1 MTRSFLWALLLLASC
16 GSRHP
21 EEFSRT
27 RLLMGTTVSITV
39 LDRDER
45 RALTAI
51 EDAFTEIA
59 RVDRLMSTWRET
71 SQVSRLNREGRVA
84 AGPQLLHVL
93 ARSRLV
99 SEISGGAFD
108 ITVKP
113 VLDLLTDSFSE
124 TGGPPEP
131 PELEARLRLVDY
143 RQVVVEGDV
152 VSLPA
157 GVEIALGG
165 IAKGYAIDLAVAAL
179 ERGGID
185 HVLVNAGGDLG
196 ALGDR
201 AGESW
206 RLAVRDPLEPE
217 GLLATIS
224 LSGESVATSGGYERF
239 FDAEGQWHHLIDP
252 RTGKS
257 AGGVA
262 SVTVTAGS
270 ALEADALAT
279 AVFVM
284 GEIEGL
290 ALVEAL
296 DGVEALLVIDGG
308 AIIAST
314 GMRYRLTR
322 SR

>member
-1 MTRSFLWALLLLASC
+1 
-16 GSRHP
+16 
-21 EEFSRT
+21 
-27 RLLMGTTVSITV
+27 MGTTVSITV